1 MEPDHLADAPPDAIP
16 HYRAAETALDTEA
29 EAALRQIIRFRENG
43 EMGTGTALPMAV
55 NRVEICFAHQLA
67 LHRGPSTARELEPGV
82 IRA

>member
-1 MEPDHLADAPPDAIP
+1 VEPDHFADAPADAIP
-16 HYRAAETALDTEA
+16 HYRPAETALDAET
-29 EAALRQIIRFRENG
+29 EAALRQVVRFREND

-67 LHRGPSTARELEPGV
+67 CYRGLSSARKFEPGL